1 MGIQTLV
8 GCILIVGLNIGI
20 VLATVCPHTRTNTL
34 SSHESNSDSQATR
47 ECSAFPILD
56 CYATTTPASTTSA
69 SVTSPAA
76 SSDSTTVAAPS
87 QVPANA
93 TIVNSVTQAAASN
106 SSCPCL
112 LVTELRR
119 IKFLVL
125 TYAQQQIFE
134 VCIQQIEV
142 ELLDVT
148 LSFTMKLIK
157 SAFHLKDCFDKNPDI
172 EKACSCQ
179 KITGWGRLFEFCQA
193 GHSFGAD
200 YMKTAFTGLD
210 SWGNCSLTKAMENAT
225 ANDACGANTTV
236 IAKPYIEWHKRLCAK
251 LDDDWPIERKF
262 AHISLMFKYYIN
274 INAPPAVL
282 AAMMNAPIAGFG
294 TVQLFVSYCDMFV
307 SFSSIGNA
315 LLGGTADTCPTIQ
328 SLNSSINSNAT
339 AQQYNSSVISEC
351 NNYLSNCYSY
361 LKIESDSGRRLKFF
375 SAQFSFLSSAAHEL
389 LYQITIA
396 GTNYQCQFYK
406 LITAS
411 HFSTN
416 NNVTFYN
423 NTVPQDYA
431 HCFKPDKNNNTE
443 ILTALTYDF
452 RPQLT
457 SIQNSSFNT
466 YYNSIKNCV
475 FNNADYN
482 VAYSCSIPYLKN
494 CFSTVPSV
502 RAILTS
508 TLLWTVIPPPSNN
521 MGTIGGACGC
531 S

>member
-76 SSDSTTVAAPS
+76 SSDSTTVAASSP
-87 QVPANA
+87 VPANA

-125 TYAQQQIFE
+125 TYAQQI
-134 VCIQQIEV
+134 
-142 ELLDVT
+142 
-148 LSFTMKLIK
+148 SKRP
-157 SAFHLKDCFDKNPDI
+157 A
-172 EKACSCQ
+172 AAR
-179 KITGWGRLFEFCQA
+179 ITGWGRLFEFCQA

-482 VAYSCSIPYLKN
+482 VAYSCSVPYLKN